1 MNDHKPCKVCGNS
14 SRTQWGRCIPCRDA
28 YNARY
33 RAEHGERLK
42 EAMRRYNR
50 TAAIRVDRVCR
61 VCGDPFKAFPHVV
74 ARGHGLYC
82 SVECQHAS
90 MRGPR
95 GLAGIPMSPAGLCA
109 AIEASHGAR

>member
-1 MNDHKPCKVCGNS
+1 MNGHKPCKVCGNS
-14 SRTQWGRCIPCRDA
+14 SRTQCGRCIPCRDA

-33 RAEHGERLK
+33 RAEHSERLK

-61 VCGDPFKAFPHVV
+61 VCGGPFKAFPHVV